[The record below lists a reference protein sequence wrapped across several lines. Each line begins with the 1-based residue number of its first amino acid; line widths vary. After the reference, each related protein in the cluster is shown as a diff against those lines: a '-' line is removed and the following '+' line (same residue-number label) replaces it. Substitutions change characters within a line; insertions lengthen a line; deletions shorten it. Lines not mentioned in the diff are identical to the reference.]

1 MKTGETASYRDVIV
15 AALRE
20 RRPALPLPAA
30 QLEAETIILRLREA
44 ELLPPLPVG
53 WPPAEN
59 VIGARDRIVLL
70 PDGKLECMA
79 CENQWPLV
87 EAVPTDYLSGRAKR
101 DLGEQDGAAE

>member
-1 MKTGETASYRDVIV
+1 
-15 AALRE
+15 
-20 RRPALPLPAA
+20 
-30 QLEAETIILRLREA
+30 
-44 ELLPPLPVG
+44 
-53 WPPAEN
+53 
-59 VIGARDRIVLL
+59 VLL